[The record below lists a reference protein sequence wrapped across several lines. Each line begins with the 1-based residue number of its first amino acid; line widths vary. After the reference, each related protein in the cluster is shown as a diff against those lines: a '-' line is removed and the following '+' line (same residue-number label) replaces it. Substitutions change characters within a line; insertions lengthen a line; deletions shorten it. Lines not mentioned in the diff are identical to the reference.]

1 MDSVNTPRIS
11 RGIAW
16 SYGVLVV
23 CIGCMGVFFAYA
35 GFFTPMGISGVVAS
49 AGSVVVGGIIFLILR
64 SLFNTRYILT
74 DEELTIET
82 TKLIG
87 GCKRLRLDTITSI
100 EKTLLPL
107 GFKLFGAS
115 FHGGY
120 YTIPTIGRT
129 FLAITNFTDG
139 LLLITKNG
147 NYIITPTNPA
157 HFKEDIE
164 QRIRFT
170 NSKTG

>member
-1 MDSVNTPRIS
+1 V
-11 RGIAW
+11 
-16 SYGVLVV
+16 
-23 CIGCMGVFFAYA
+23 
-35 GFFTPMGISGVVAS
+35 
-49 AGSVVVGGIIFLILR
+49 IIFLIFR

-87 GCKRLRLDTITSI
+87 GCKRVRLDTITSI

-120 YTIPTIGRT
+120 YTIPAIGRA
-129 FLAITNFTDG
+129 FLAITNFEDG
-139 LLLITKNG
+139 LLLKTNKG
-147 NYIITPTNPA
+147 NYIITPRDPE
-157 HFKEDIE
+157 HFREDITK
-164 QRIRFT
+164 R
-170 NSKTG
+170 SKNPETLKQAI